1 MDTLREGQDILRA
14 IAAYDDKL
22 YQYIEE
28 HTNYPRE
35 EDAIVYLSKRY
46 ELECKNY
53 DDAVDIAEMMS
64 VIDLLQ
70 RTIYEYCQEQ
80 DLKA

>member
-1 MDTLREGQDILRA
+1 MDTLKDGQDILRA
-14 IAAYDDKL
+14 IAEYDDKL

-35 EDAIVYLSKRY
+35 EDATVYLSKRY
-46 ELECKNY
+46 ELECVNY
-53 DDAVDIAEMMS
+53 DDAVDIAEMLA

-70 RTIYEYCQEQ
+70 HTINEYCQEQ
-80 DLKA
+80 TLRG